1 MTVEGKVPQ
10 NNINRHLGVL
20 RNCEIMK
27 LESLDIQQHIKGK
40 IQQREN
46 VSLSSRDRKTC
57 ENPRKTERKRQIF
70 VTYEATY

>member
-40 IQQREN
+40 IQQREKCIFIF
-46 VSLSSRDRKTC
+46 SRQK
-57 ENPRKTERKRQIF
+57 EAKREGNSEKLKGKDK
-70 VTYEATY
+70 YL

>member
-40 IQQREN
+40 IQQRKN
-46 VSLSSRDRKTC
+46 VSLRDRKRRSEKKNSKKC
-57 ENPRKTERKRQIF
+57 SRKTERKRQIF
-70 VTYEATY
+70 VT